1 MKGRIRG
8 WIADALGATALVYV
22 GAWMIGAMTLGG

>member
-8 WIADALGATALVYV
+8 WIADFVGVLCIFFLFYV
-22 GAWMIGAMTLGG
+22 AWIMTPG